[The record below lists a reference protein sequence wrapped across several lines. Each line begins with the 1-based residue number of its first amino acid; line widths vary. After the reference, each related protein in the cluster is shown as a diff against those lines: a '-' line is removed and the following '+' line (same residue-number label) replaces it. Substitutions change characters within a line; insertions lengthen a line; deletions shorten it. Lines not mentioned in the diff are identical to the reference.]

1 MQIIIIIFYCFKE
14 QNFCNILLPRALEDI
29 EDHKVTEG
37 TEMSFSISHTH
48 SYGYPKSNWKCKR
61 ESWKTKLRD
70 NRMHLNSFVHGQ
82 KYISFSSV
90 YLIHIYTTF
99 PPEKKKNIWKQLKTA
114 YFSLQP
120 LILEITSMSEMSP
133 KTLTLCLK
141 GKQPFV
147 WLSARQQGNFIWNT
161 CRCKMVTAIK

>member
-14 QNFCNILLPRALEDI
+14 QNFWNILLPRALEDI

-37 TEMSFSISHTH
+37 TETSFSISHTH

-99 PPEKKKNIWKQLKTA
+99 PPEKKKYMKIVENSLF
-114 YFSLQP
+114 FSAATSTWNHKYVRNFSKNCYIVPQRETTFCLIICQAAGKIYLEYLQ
-120 LILEITSMSEMSP
+120 M
-133 KTLTLCLK
+133 
-141 GKQPFV
+141 
-147 WLSARQQGNFIWNT
+147 
-161 CRCKMVTAIK
+161 